1 MARRPCRNHSSAFKA
16 KVALAA
22 LRASRQW
29 LSWLSGS
36 MFTPIKLPSG
46 RPNCWSDPPTCLMA
60 HIPGAPVDVKPPRQN
75 RRTDAG
81 KRFFRNTRSPRRI
94 AERKAMIDREHKLP
108 ISQQAKVLGISRGTA
123 YYQPKPVSPR
133 VLALMNRIDRLHLEL
148 PSPAP
153 ECCAICCA
161 RRAIRSAVST
171 SPR

>member
-1 MARRPCRNHSSAFKA
+1 MARRPRRNHSSAFKA

-60 HIPGAPVDVKPPRQN
+60 HIPRSPRGCKNPPRQN

-81 KRFFRNTRSPRRI
+81 KRFLEHALT
-94 AERKAMIDREHKLP
+94 KAGLLSESD
-108 ISQQAKVLGISRGTA
+108 
-123 YYQPKPVSPR
+123 
-133 VLALMNRIDRLHLEL
+133 D
-148 PSPAP
+148 
-153 ECCAICCA
+153 
-161 RRAIRSAVST
+161 
-171 SPR
+171 